1 VTPALERHR
10 ERAEHDHEGSVL
22 QQCLKFS
29 EAVMP
34 LKRLRIFLDQN
45 GIQYTQ
51 QTHMTAYTAAGV
63 ASVAHVKGKEM
74 AKAVMVLAD
83 EKLVMLVVPATM
95 HIRLKQAKLAL
106 KARQIFLASEADFGH
121 VFPDCELGA
130 MPPFGNLYGIPVF
143 VDESLTRDKE
153 IVFNAG
159 NHREI
164 IKMSY
169 ADYERTVA
177 PQVIN
182 VATHASNEHYEH
194 ISEREL

>member
-1 VTPALERHR
+1 LNGTLNGENIDVKRQ
-10 ERAEHDHEGSVL
+10 RAATVPRYL
-22 QQCLKFS
+22 

-34 LKRLRIFLDQN
+34 LKRLRTFLDQN
-45 GIQYTQ
+45 GIHYTQ
-51 QTHMTAYTAAGV
+51 QSHITAYTAAGV

-83 EKLVMLVVPATM
+83 DKLVMLVVPATM
-95 HIRLKQAKLAL
+95 HIRLRQAKMAL
-106 KARQIFLASEADFGH
+106 KARQVFLASEADFAH
-121 VFPDCELGA
+121 VFPDCEVGA

-164 IKMSY
+164 IRMSY
-169 ADYERTVA
+169 VDYVRTVA
-177 PQVIN
+177 PQVVNI
-182 VATHASNEHYEH
+182 ATHTSNEHYDDVMRE
-194 ISEREL
+194 SEL